1 MTIKDIAKES
11 GYSVSTVSRVLN
23 NRDDVSP
30 EAEKKIRRIVA
41 EHNFVPNGNAKHLKQ
56 IASKT
61 ICVLVKGTSNMVFS
75 GIAEEIQTIVN
86 KTSYT
91 LNMIY
96 LDEEE
101 NEVEQAIIQCRERK
115 PLGILFLGGNPAFFR
130 EKFHEVKVPSVL
142 VSTAGKDLGFPF
154 YDIFEK
160 QELFDI
166 WQIHNYKNYVCDG
179 PSPMTNGLMVANA
192 KPTLEN
198 IIAAADEAIASG
210 RNSATFRFAHDGNI
224 IPLAG
229 LMKLENCYNEE
240 ADPDKFYQAWCNYK
254 VAPMAGN
261 IQLVFF
267 RKKGSPEDV
276 IVKLLLHEHEVSI
289 PVKTDMA
296 PFYHWQ
302 DVRAFYKGIVDSL
315 PDRP

>member
-1 MTIKDIAKES
+1 ME
-11 GYSVSTVSRVLN
+11 
-23 NRDDVSP
+23 
-30 EAEKKIRRIVA
+30 
-41 EHNFVPNGNAKHLKQ
+41 
-56 IASKT
+56 
-61 ICVLVKGTSNMVFS
+61 
-75 GIAEEIQTIVN
+75 
-86 KTSYT
+86 T
-91 LNMIY
+91 L
-96 LDEEE
+96 
-101 NEVEQAIIQCRERK
+101 
-115 PLGILFLGGNPAFFR
+115 
-130 EKFHEVKVPSVL
+130 S
-142 VSTAGKDLGFPF
+142 
-154 YDIFEK
+154 
-160 QELFDI
+160 
-166 WQIHNYKNYVCDG
+166 
-179 PSPMTNGLMVANA
+179 
-192 KPTLEN
+192 
-198 IIAAADEAIASG
+198 
-210 RNSATFRFAHDGNI
+210 
-224 IPLAG
+224 PLAG